1 MTKKTLKIIPWI
13 IGESSIYSSTIHFM
27 DKEKE
32 EMEESKISIERKSL
46 TEREARELKDR
57 IKSMSHE
64 ELVVVAETIPVEL
77 CLERMHNELEK
88 AKELKEKIEDAI
100 FSFK

>member
-1 MTKKTLKIIPWI
+1 
-13 IGESSIYSSTIHFM
+13 
-27 DKEKE
+27 
-32 EMEESKISIERKSL
+32 MEESKISIERKSL

-88 AKELKEKIEDAI
+88 AKKLESSIKSMIGRLEN
-100 FSFK
+100 

>member
-1 MTKKTLKIIPWI
+1 M
-13 IGESSIYSSTIHFM
+13 
-27 DKEKE
+27 
-32 EMEESKISIERKSL
+32 
-46 TEREARELKDR
+46 KDR

-100 FSFK
+100 FTFK